1 MNFVKKLKKVLVGGL
16 IELRVFHNFEDLENG
31 HLIVCASA
39 FMNERFENGNVLLL
53 FILLLKFENLGLR
66 LLTKDGLGLWKG

>member
-1 MNFVKKLKKVLVGGL
+1 MNFVKKLKKVLVRGL

-39 FMNERFENGNVLLL
+39 FMNERFENGNVWLL
-53 FILLLKFENLGLR
+53 FILLLKFENLGLS
-66 LLTKDGLGLWKG
+66 LLTKDCLGLWKG